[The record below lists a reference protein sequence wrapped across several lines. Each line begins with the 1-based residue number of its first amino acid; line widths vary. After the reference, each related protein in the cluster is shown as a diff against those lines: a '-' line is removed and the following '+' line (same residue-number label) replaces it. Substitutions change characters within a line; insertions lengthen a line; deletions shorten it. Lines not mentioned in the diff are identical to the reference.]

1 MTGPFRQHLLRMEKL
16 IAQFRFAAVLLTG
29 AVLLD
34 AYEQLG
40 AAAAHGPVMAAAW
53 GGAVLYAVAVLLAE
67 PYRRVPLVAWQ
78 VVSGL
83 IDWGLITL
91 AIVATGM
98 EHSDLYVLYFLSVV
112 SIALRFGLREV
123 IVLGVGTVSVYV
135 GLTLATATDWTDA
148 AQTAGTRMGYVLLFS
163 VVSGVLAREAKRLLR
178 ERVNGEA
185 RRRAVED
192 VTATVSHDLR
202 NPLAAI
208 TGLVEILLDAAPE
221 MLSFD
226 QRALL
231 HRISA
236 NAQQMSNL
244 VNNLVDAEL
253 IERGHQAFRPAAVD
267 LNGLVRHVVEA
278 QAHQAEV
285 KQIGLVLDLSPRLP
299 PANLDR
305 GMAERLIANLLHN
318 AVKFTPE
325 NGAIRV
331 STRRREARVE
341 IEVWNSGAHV
351 PPELRAMMFEK
362 FVREAES
369 RGVGLGLYICKSIVA
384 LHGGTIVVR
393 NVPGGGVAVIA
404 EFPLAADA
412 LTRTPA
418 PSPAWQPQQRA
429 GAMGSA

>member
-1 MTGPFRQHLLRMEKL
+1 MEKL

-40 AAAAHGPVMAAAW
+40 TAAGRGPVMAAAW
-53 GGAVLYAVAVLLAE
+53 SGALLYAVALLLAE

-98 EHSDLYVLYFLSVV
+98 ERSDLYVLYFLSVM
-112 SIALRFGLREV
+112 SIALRFELGEV
-123 IVLGVGTVSVYV
+123 IGVGVGTVAVYV
-135 GLTLATATDWTDA
+135 GLTLATATDWTAA

-185 RRRAVED
+185 RRRAVEE

-253 IERGHQAFRPAAVD
+253 IERGQQAFRPAPVD

-305 GMAERLIANLLHN
+305 GMVERLISNLLHN

-331 STRRREARVE
+331 STRRREARVD

-362 FVREAES
+362 FVREADS

-384 LHGGTIVVR
+384 LHGGTIAVR
-393 NVPGGGVAVIA
+393 NAPGGGVAVIA
-404 EFPLAADA
+404 EFPMASDA

-418 PSPAWQPQQRA
+418 PTPAWQPQQRA
-429 GAMGSA
+429 GALARWEVFSDE